1 MLDENQ
7 RTEQGMYRIEL
18 TRGPSWNDPNELL
31 DARDCQTDSLNACI
45 AEAKHWLTQTQN
57 DLPHWRA
64 THYRVIDRN
73 GVVIG
78 GPP

>member
-1 MLDENQ
+1 
-7 RTEQGMYRIEL
+7 MYRIEL
-18 TRGPSWNDPNELL
+18 TRGPSWNDP
-31 DARDCQTDSLNACI
+31 DALIDTRDCQTDSLNACV